1 MSPDFSQLPT
11 RLGVYTLTRLHGRH
25 QWTDLYFATQ
35 SHVERGVVV
44 EVLRPGCN
52 QQETNLFLQ
61 TARARVIAQ
70 LPHVS
75 HVYESMVSHE
85 IWYLTLERPKGKSLS
100 QMEEAGERLQSMQQ
114 ACAIIMAAAE
124 LYQTAAQQNIGAGGL
139 EKDSIFIKG
148 KDEIA
153 FLSPVLPTP
162 HSEELVPRQM
172 ESLAHALAPL
182 LPANVPGQNR
192 MATLINWMLEGY
204 EGQKLEWRAIAST
217 ARLISEQLSPILEK
231 SLPTRRINLS
241 AASIKRQAQRNRRRN
256 LRYVGIGAAAVACA
270 AAIGCLGLLFVPER
284 GPELPPVFGQYVA
297 CQHGGGTACTTISPV
312 SIGEYQLFLAAL
324 DRDKEMTPRKRA
336 AINKGIPENK
346 QSYVP
351 LEWDEQL
358 RAAERGKK
366 WRGEKL
372 SISSPVRGVSYWDAL
387 AYAHFRKG
395 ELPSAELLQAVR
407 QETGVP
413 EKAEE
418 WTASASQASPLY
430 AKGWLVL
437 PAAGKSNPT
446 IEPDP
451 AKRLPQRGFRIVVPD
466 ATLTEEPES

>member
-1 MSPDFSQLPT
+1 MSTDFSSLPA

-52 QQETNLFLQ
+52 QQETDLFLQ
-61 TARARVIAQ
+61 TARARVVAQ

-75 HVYESMVSHE
+75 HVYESMVSHDV
-85 IWYLTLERPKGKSLS
+85 WYLTLERPKGKSLS
-100 QMEEAGERLQSMQQ
+100 QMEEAGERLQTTQQ

-139 EKDSIFIKG
+139 EKDSVFIKG

-162 HSEELVPRQM
+162 HSEELVPLQM
-172 ESLAHALAPL
+172 ESLATALAPL
-182 LPANVPGQNR
+182 LPVNVPGQNR
-192 MATLINWMLEGY
+192 ISTLINWMIEGY

-217 ARLISEQLSPILEK
+217 ARLICEQLSSILEK

-241 AASIKRQAQRNRRRN
+241 AASIKRQAQRNRRRA
-256 LRYVGIGAAAVACA
+256 LRYAGIGAVAVACA
-270 AAIGCLGLLFVPER
+270 AAIGSLGLLFVPKE
-284 GPELPPVFGQYVA
+284 GPSLSPVSGKYVA
-297 CQHGGGTACTTISPV
+297 CQHGGGMACTTTSPV
-312 SIGEYQLFLAAL
+312 SIGEYQVFLAAL
-324 DRDKEMTPRKRA
+324 ARDKEMTPRKRA

-351 LEWDEQL
+351 LEWDGQL
-358 RAAERGKK
+358 KAAERGRK
-366 WRGEKL
+366 WHGEKL
-372 SISSPVRGVSYWDAL
+372 SINSPVRGVSYWDAL

-413 EKAEE
+413 EKTEE
-418 WTASASQASPLY
+418 WTASSSQAPPLY
-430 AKGWLVL
+430 GKGWLVL
-437 PAAGKSNPT
+437 PSAGKANPA

-451 AKRLPQRGFRIVVPD
+451 AKRLPQRGFRIIVPNAD
-466 ATLTEEPES
+466 LPKEPES